1 MENLEKQGRPRIGV
15 EANKNHS
22 SGMARLKMATI
33 ALIASVI
40 PGVIACSS
48 DYKKCAGQQGKADK
62 EMLIKLEKTCKQRV
76 KRMERRDDGDS
87 EDVLFR
93 DAYDAC
99 KILNNK
105 SFEVEARLRSALDTA
120 ERKDN
125 ADKANSCRKA
135 ISDVREKGSNGTR
148 LADKAQSLQ

>member
-1 MENLEKQGRPRIGV
+1 MKNLEKQGRPRIGV

-22 SGMARLKMATI
+22 SGIARLKLATI
-33 ALIASVI
+33 ALIASVL
-40 PGVIACSS
+40 PGVIACSN
-48 DYKKCAGQQGKADK
+48 DFKKCAGQQGKNDK
-62 EMLIKLEKTCKQRV
+62 AMLTKLEKICKQRV

-93 DAYDAC
+93 DAYDSC

-105 SFEVEARLRSALDTA
+105 SFEVEARLRAALDTA
-120 ERKDN
+120 ERKDY
-125 ADKANSCRKA
+125 ADKVSSCRKA
-135 ISDVREKGSNGTR
+135 IADTRERGEKGAK